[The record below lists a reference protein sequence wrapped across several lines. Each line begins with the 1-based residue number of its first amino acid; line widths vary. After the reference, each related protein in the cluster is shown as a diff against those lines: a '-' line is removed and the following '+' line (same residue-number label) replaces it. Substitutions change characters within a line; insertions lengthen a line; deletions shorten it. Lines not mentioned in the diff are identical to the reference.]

1 MAYSSSFVAVI
12 FVTLVLAPV
21 LTLEAVNNNTEKDHG
36 HEHHHDHKH
45 EHEEHKEEEEEEE
58 EGQRNELGLWLAA
71 SGAIVVISLCGVF
84 GVLVI
89 PIMQKVMYQHLIQ
102 FLVALAIGTL
112 SGDALLHLYP
122 HALLADLHRHSD
134 IHDENF
140 HRESVWK
147 GFAALLALLLFFLF
161 ERLINMVGEWRVA
174 CKGRNQVELPQTNAN
189 DVLGRNNHDGASSPK
204 QTIRPSTLG
213 TTSGAMQVK
222 VVRTGHKASDR
233 SLGRE
238 RLCKHKYSN
247 YCVDDVLEQEG
258 KEANEADG
266 GPRAVADEVTT
277 LMVGTD
283 TTDTLVQ
290 SSNNLDLESTKQ
302 SEADDLIVK
311 YSNGGGGGTI
321 FEQQD
326 TTTIKESNNIKY
338 VYVREHEHV
347 HHGHSHAHSH
357 IHSAPDSISSVAW
370 MVIFGD
376 GIHNLADGLAIGA
389 AFSESFTSG
398 LSTSI
403 AVLCH
408 ELPHEVGDFAMLLK
422 AGMSVK
428 QAVFYNI
435 LSSVLAFIGMI
446 LGRLLGDL
454 DNVTPWIFTATAG
467 IFLYV
472 ALVDMIPEL
481 NSGHAHPYTSKE
493 QNESKATEL
502 CLQVLGMTLGGTI
515 MLLIAL
521 YEHDMKNIFHPG
533 TENHSH

>member
-1 MAYSSSFVAVI
+1 MTFDTSYDRYKNYMLYDTF
-12 FVTLVLAPV
+12 
-21 LTLEAVNNNTEKDHG
+21 
-36 HEHHHDHKH
+36 
-45 EHEEHKEEEEEEE
+45 
-58 EGQRNELGLWLAA
+58 EGQGGVVFVEIFRCSIDCFIVRMLIITENSQDYGLDHFQM
-71 SGAIVVISLCGVF
+71 LCIIF
-84 GVLVI
+84 I
-89 PIMQKVMYQHLIQ
+89 
-102 FLVALAIGTL
+102 FFTL
-112 SGDALLHLYP
+112 S
-122 HALLADLHRHSD
+122 
-134 IHDENF
+134 
-140 HRESVWK
+140 
-147 GFAALLALLLFFLF
+147 ALLALLLFFLF

-357 IHSAPDSISSVAW
+357 IHSAPDSISSV
-370 MVIFGD
+370 G
-376 GIHNLADGLAIGA
+376 
-389 AFSESFTSG
+389 
-398 LSTSI
+398 
-403 AVLCH
+403 
-408 ELPHEVGDFAMLLK
+408 K
-422 AGMSVK
+422 
-428 QAVFYNI
+428 
-435 LSSVLAFIGMI
+435 
-446 LGRLLGDL
+446 
-454 DNVTPWIFTATAG
+454 
-467 IFLYV
+467 
-472 ALVDMIPEL
+472 
-481 NSGHAHPYTSKE
+481 
-493 QNESKATEL
+493 
-502 CLQVLGMTLGGTI
+502 
-515 MLLIAL
+515 
-521 YEHDMKNIFHPG
+521 
-533 TENHSH
+533 